1 LLNAEILSEN
11 IDNVT
16 AVSNTVI
23 MWLLFPIYLFWK
35 CEYKIRNIN
44 TIGTC
49 IDIMSHAMFMVLYI
63 IYCALDVNYWHLKY
77 KIGIVLLYGYLYTI
91 LYKVHT

>member
-1 LLNAEILSEN
+1 MLNAEILSEN

-63 IYCALDVNYWHLKY
+63 IYCALDVNY
-77 KIGIVLLYGYLYTI
+77 
-91 LYKVHT
+91 